1 MPFTVFSDEKRTTL
15 GERLGRRSAHRKAK
29 RMDSKPAEF
38 HCGYA
43 TSEKEA
49 IEKGRSILLKFE
61 KYIKEGP
68 IVDLGCG
75 EGALLL
81 ALKRAGKKQILGVDS
96 NEELLRMARTLDV
109 PLMESDIWEFLSRVP
124 LEPAVYF
131 YLDVMEHVSLDQNL
145 QLLHSLPTG
154 SRLIVQT
161 PYTES
166 VLGHRFYMNVPSH
179 VAPYSP
185 WVIKKL
191 LARFGYQVMDEGS
204 VDWGHLPNWKNK
216 MRAFILLK
224 IMGVDPDLFL
234 GGGNY
239 FVVADRIEKKS
250 G

>member
-1 MPFTVFSDEKRTTL
+1 
-15 GERLGRRSAHRKAK
+15 
-29 RMDSKPAEF
+29 MDSRPAEF

-43 TSEKEA
+43 ANEREA
-49 IEKGRSILLKFE
+49 LAKGRSILMKFG

-81 ALKRAGKKQILGVDS
+81 ALKRAGKNQILGVDS
-96 NEELLRMARTLDV
+96 NEELLSIARTFEV
-109 PLMESDIWEFLSRVP
+109 PLTEDDIWEFLRKRP
-124 LEPAVYF
+124 LEAAVYF
-131 YLDVMEHVSLDQNL
+131 YLDVLEHVPLERNL
-145 QLLHSLPTG
+145 ELFSSLPTG
-154 SRLIVQT
+154 SRLIIQT

-185 WVIKKL
+185 WVLKKL
-191 LARFGYQVMDEGS
+191 LARFGYQVIDEGS
-204 VDWGHLPNWKNK
+204 VDWVHLPNWKNK
-216 MRAFILLK
+216 IRAFILLK
-224 IMGVDPDLFL
+224 IMGIDPDLFL

-239 FVVADRIEKKS
+239 FVVADRMTAAI